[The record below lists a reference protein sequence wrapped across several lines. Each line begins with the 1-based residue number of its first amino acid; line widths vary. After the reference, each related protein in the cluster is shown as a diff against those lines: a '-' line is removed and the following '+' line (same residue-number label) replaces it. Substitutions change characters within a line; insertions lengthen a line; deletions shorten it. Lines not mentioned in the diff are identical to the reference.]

1 MSDGTTAYASAEVA
15 RELRGDNPSE
25 TVRQFAGLVD
35 DREVLRLL
43 NYYDSL
49 LDQPIQETRLG
60 KEILANASTE
70 TIDQAVRNG
79 SVAQLKSATG
89 LTGQSEDGADLFGRV
104 AEQLSHEGAIG
115 LVFGP
120 PGAGKTA
127 LTIDAARAWQIR
139 TGGALVGNT
148 SWDGFD
154 AQVDSDREMF
164 SEMGSRQGPVLGIID
179 EAAQDL
185 SGFGASNKVA
195 EKFSSSLL
203 FVRKKEASHG
213 DYAKR
218 GSVLIVAHTRK
229 KTAKSIRR
237 VASFGVEKPSRANPD
252 RARLLESEGGQ
263 DTWET
268 DTSYQGITDTAES
281 FPTHEA
287 SEFRI
292 EMDDDDSDDGDND
305 EMDPERREAIKTVL
319 RAVVEQGMNKKDAA
333 NLVDFGRHW
342 VGDRV
347 TEFEEDGRYQSLIEN
362 SVN

>member
-1 MSDGTTAYASAEVA
+1 MSDGSTAYASAEVA
-15 RELRGDNPSE
+15 RELRGDDPGEN
-25 TVRQFAGLVD
+25 VRPFAGLVD
-35 DREVLRLL
+35 DPEVLRLL

-49 LDQPIQETRLG
+49 LDQPIQETRIG
-60 KEILANASTE
+60 QEILANVSTE
-70 TIDQAVRNG
+70 TIDQAVRHG
-79 SVAQLKSATG
+79 TVAQLKSATG
-89 LTGQSEDGADLFGRV
+89 LTGQLEDDSDLFSRV

-148 SWDGFD
+148 TWDGFD
-154 AQVDSDREMF
+154 AQVSSDREMF
-164 SEMGSRQGPVLGIID
+164 EAMASRQGPVLGIID

-185 SGFGASNKVA
+185 SGFGAGNKIA
-195 EKFSSSLL
+195 EKFSNSLL
-203 FVRKKEASHG
+203 FVRKHVSEHG

-218 GSVLIVAHTRK
+218 GSVLIVSHTRK

-252 RARLLESEGGQ
+252 RARLLESEGGK

-268 DTSYQGITDTAES
+268 DASFQGITDTAES
-281 FPTHEA
+281 FPTREA

-292 EMDDDDSDDGDND
+292 EMEDDEGDSDGV
-305 EMDPERREAIKTVL
+305 DPERREAIKTVL
-319 RAVVEQGMNKKDAA
+319 RAVVEQGMNRKDAA
-333 NLVDFGRHW
+333 KLVDYGRHW
-342 VGDRV
+342 VGNRV
-347 TEFEEDGRYQSLIEN
+347 TEYKEDGRYQTLIEESEN
-362 SVN
+362 